1 MEEPYQAAAAPALT
15 PPGAHCKQCGYALQ
29 GLDPAGVCPEC
40 GFTLERSLTDD
51 LLRNSSSEYLALLH
65 RGVFLVLAGIIAQF
79 LMIIGGFAG
88 AIFLGVNGVN
98 MASLELALTLMSLV
112 GTVMIAW
119 GWFEFSTPDPAFT
132 GRSDGSQARVV
143 VRVAVIINAFVTLV
157 TGVAQF
163 AFPAAGVAPGA
174 VPTTVSAASVV
185 LVVLSLIGFVA
196 WAVSFFAA
204 MLYLKWL
211 CPRIPNWRAWRRART
226 LMWLGPLLFT
236 VGALCIGLGPLVAI
250 VLYWNLLDW
259 IRRDLKRIRQEQSEL
274 GLA

>member
-1 MEEPYQAAAAPALT
+1 MEGPHQDAALPST
-15 PPGAHCKQCGYALQ
+15 VPDGVPCKQCGYTLQ

-40 GFTLERSLTDD
+40 GFPIELSLTDD
-51 LLRNSSSEYLALLH
+51 LLRHSAPEYLALLH

-88 AIFLGVNGVN
+88 AIVLASNGVN
-98 MASLELALTLMSLV
+98 MATFELALTLLSLV

-119 GWFEFSTPDPAFT
+119 GWFEFSSPDPAFT

-143 VRVAVIINAFVTLV
+143 VRVAVIVNALISLV
-157 TGVAQF
+157 TGVAQL
-163 AFPAAGVAPGA
+163 ALPTTGTAPGPM
-174 VPTTVSAASVV
+174 PTSASAADLV
-185 LVVLSLIGFVA
+185 LVALSLVGFVA

-204 MLYLKWL
+204 MLYLRWL
-211 CPRIPNWRAWRRART
+211 CPRIPNWRASRRAKT

-250 VLYWNLLDW
+250 VLYWNMLDW
-259 IRRDLKRIRQEQSEL
+259 IRRDLKRIRAEQSEL